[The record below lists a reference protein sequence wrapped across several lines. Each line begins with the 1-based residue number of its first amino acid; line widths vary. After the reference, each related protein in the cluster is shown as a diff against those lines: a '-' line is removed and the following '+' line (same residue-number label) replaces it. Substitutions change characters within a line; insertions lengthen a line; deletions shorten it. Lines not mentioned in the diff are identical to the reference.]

1 MRKKFFLLFKFLLF
15 IYFISGCAGSLLR
28 VGSLQ
33 LRTAL
38 RCGAVAP
45 LVVEHGLQVR
55 GAQ

>member
-1 MRKKFFLLFKFLLF
+1 MRKKVFLLFKFLLF